1 MTKSNTQL
9 KEALLAEP
17 QLRLVVL
24 DIYSPW
30 ASAFRQLLST
40 GATVSAPDVAY
51 EGALELFEGTRLDG
65 DVIWISAEGLTLDEL
80 IQLEAQWLAHVGKAV
95 VLMGANQ
102 QSIMN
107 QSLKGLMTARSS
119 NAAFQATVITA
130 KDNSVTETSCRFI
143 AQQSGGWMQ
152 HHAPAKI
159 SAQEFEQALAPL
171 GLSLTAAKVKKTS
184 APVSQELPAP
194 AQPSAQVIDL
204 SNARG
209 PSAKPAA
216 TAIATATDAPAA
228 APAQETDPAVPT
240 SAAQTASSDPSTPHS
255 SEGNQPM
262 ATLQDS
268 MNACL
273 QIEGAFAAALVDIG
287 SGMALAKV
295 GGGMNLDVAAAGNTE
310 VIKAKLKTMASLG
323 VKGTIEDILITLD
336 AQYHL
341 IRLIPHKQGLF
352 LYLALDK
359 ARANLAMARF
369 KLMEIE
375 KGITV

>member
-1 MTKSNTQL
+1 
-9 KEALLAEP
+9 
-17 QLRLVVL
+17 
-24 DIYSPW
+24 
-30 ASAFRQLLST
+30 
-40 GATVSAPDVAY
+40 
-51 EGALELFEGTRLDG
+51 LELFEGTRLDG

-80 IQLEAQWLAHVGKAV
+80 IQPEAQWLAHVGKAV

-102 QSIMN
+102 QSMMN

-119 NAAFQATVITA
+119 NPAFQATVITA

-171 GLSLTAAKVKKTS
+171 GLSLTAAPVKKTS
-184 APVSQELPAP
+184 APASQELPAP

-204 SNARG
+204 SSARG
-209 PSAKPAA
+209 PSAEPAA
-216 TAIATATDAPAA
+216 TAITTATDAPAA
-228 APAQETDPAVPT
+228 APAQKTDPAVPT
-240 SAAQTASSDPSTPHS
+240 SAAQTASSDPSTPNS

-295 GGGMNLDVAAAGNTE
+295 GSGMNLDVAAAGNTE
-310 VIKAKLKTMASLG
+310 VVKAKLKTMASLG
-323 VKGTIEDILITLD
+323 VKGTIEDILITLES
-336 AQYHL
+336 QYHL

-359 ARANLAMARF
+359 GRANLAMARF